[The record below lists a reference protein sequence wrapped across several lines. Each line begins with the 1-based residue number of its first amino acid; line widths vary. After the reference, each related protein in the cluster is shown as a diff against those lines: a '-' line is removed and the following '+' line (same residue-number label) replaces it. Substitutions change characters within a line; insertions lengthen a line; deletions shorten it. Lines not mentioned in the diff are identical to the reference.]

1 MSLVHSYQLASM
13 VETWACYQTCQPRS
27 VPTLRIPLEIT
38 VFSWLIL
45 VCQWHVFNKQTRL
58 QETCSKSIR
67 PEKSCTFGWSN
78 VAMENAPWRFI
89 AGKHIEL
96 NGDFRASH
104 VWLLEGKCSNEVSIP
119 WFFQSQAR
127 PSSRVPKIRQ
137 QWFFFCPA
145 LHMFSSAKGFFEF
158 LVGGFSPP
166 LIIQFLF
173 LKKFIVKPPARCCW
187 VHPQL
192 RALNTWCC
200 CAQSMAQQP

>member
-1 MSLVHSYQLASM
+1 MSLVHSYQLTSM

-137 QWFFFCPA
+137 QLFCSAQRCICSAARRAFLNFWLVVFRHP
-145 LHMFSSAKGFFEF
+145 SSSSFYSWRSSLWNHRPDVVGFIP
-158 LVGGFSPP
+158 S
-166 LIIQFLF
+166 
-173 LKKFIVKPPARCCW
+173 
-187 VHPQL
+187 
-192 RALNTWCC
+192 
-200 CAQSMAQQP
+200 